1 MTDPIQLL
9 DPEGLA
15 GVPGKKVL
23 RQSTLGTADTCHKRL
38 QFDLDPLT
46 PSTTGPYRVFGTA
59 YHAGVEAHYLG
70 AEIVP
75 AVDAVFDGDE
85 AKSID
90 DWGDDWVDLEYAR
103 THCLE
108 LVSAS
113 LAHSWLN
120 FDGVEVIGTEVTL
133 FANLPRPDWIVKGT
147 LDLVLAGEYIR
158 NNFDVDHLV
167 VDHKTARRKWPKG
180 KEAARKTNQ
189 PAWYTFWW
197 GLLWAK
203 AHGGDMPRVGF
214 VFDVMAHD
222 KTFQHR
228 WPDVTPA
235 QKEAVLAKAA
245 LVCDLIDNDGP
256 YLPNTQS
263 FLCSAKWCDH
273 WQQCPFGEALD
284 G

>member
-1 MTDPIQLL
+1 MIDLL

-38 QFDLDPLT
+38 QFDMDPMV
-46 PSTTGPYRVFGTA
+46 PHGTGPYRVFGTA
-59 YHAGVEAHYLG
+59 YHAGLEAHYQG

-75 AVDAVFDGDE
+75 AVDAVFNGDE
-85 AKSID
+85 AAQVE

-120 FDGVEVIGTEVTL
+120 FEGVEVIGTEVTL
-133 FANLPRPDWIVKGT
+133 YANLPRPDWIVKGT
-147 LDLVLAGEYIR
+147 LDLILGGEYIR
-158 NNFDVDHLV
+158 NNFEVDHLI
-167 VDHKTARRKWPKG
+167 VDHKTARRKWPKN
-180 KEAARKTNQ
+180 KEDARKTNQ
-189 PAWYTFWW
+189 PAWYVFWW
-197 GLLWAK
+197 ALLWAK
-203 AHGGDMPRVGF
+203 AHGGDMPTVGF
-214 VFDVMAHD
+214 CFDVMAHD
-222 KTFQHR
+222 KSFQRR
-228 WPDVTPA
+228 WPDVTAA

-245 LVCDLIDNDGP
+245 LVCDLIDNNGP

-273 WQQCPFGEALD
+273 WQICPFGEALD